1 MVRLAYIDS
10 SVLVKHYVENEEG
23 SSLASQYIESN
34 RVYTSSIARIEVLSA
49 LSRKY
54 QSGEIS
60 LEALST
66 IKNNFLKD
74 CKRTGFV
81 ELENEIVE
89 ESQGLVFRVSIKTL
103 DAIHLASAI
112 ILKRIVD
119 ISYPFLTSDKQLASA
134 AEKEGFEVIRI
145 GLS

>member
-1 MVRLAYIDS
+1 MIRLAYADS
-10 SVLVKHYVENEEG
+10 SVLVKHYVGNEKG
-23 SSLASQYIESN
+23 SRLASKYIESS
-34 RVYTSSIARIEVLSA
+34 RIYTSSIARIEVLSA

-60 LEALST
+60 LDVLSSF
-66 IKNNFLKD
+66 KNNFLKD

-81 ELENEIVE
+81 EVENEIVE
-89 ESQGLVFRVSIKTL
+89 ESQGLFFRVSIKTL

-112 ILKRIVD
+112 ILKRVVN
-119 ISYPFLTSDKQLASA
+119 ISYPFLTSDKQLANA

-145 GLS
+145 GL